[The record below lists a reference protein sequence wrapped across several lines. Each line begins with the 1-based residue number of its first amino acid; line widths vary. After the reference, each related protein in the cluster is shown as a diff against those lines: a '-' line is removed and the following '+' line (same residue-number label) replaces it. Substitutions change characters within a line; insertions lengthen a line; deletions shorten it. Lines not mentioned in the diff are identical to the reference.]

1 MILKTIMANYC
12 LIKVIVVILLNA
24 VDRRCPH
31 QQQAAKM
38 T

>member
-1 MILKTIMANYC
+1 MANYS
-12 LIKVIVVILLNA
+12 LIKEIVVILLNA

-31 QQQAAKM
+31 QQQAAIM